1 MLLRYLDWLGHALTG
16 NLGYS
21 FSTHEPVTSMILE
34 SLAPT
39 LTLIMVSA
47 SILLPFGFLIGYYI
61 GIHPLSRLSRVV
73 RGFAQVMTS
82 MPEYWIAI
90 LFNLLFRCSMAPC
103 RGSDSWRHFLLPIIR
118 LS

>member
-1 MLLRYLDWLGHALTG
+1 YTSITEENIELAQHHLGLGHHMLLRYLDWLGHALTG

-47 SILLPFGFLIGYYI
+47 SILLPFGFLIGYY
-61 GIHPLSRLSRVV
+61 
-73 RGFAQVMTS
+73 
-82 MPEYWIAI
+82 
-90 LFNLLFRCSMAPC
+90 
-103 RGSDSWRHFLLPIIR
+103 
-118 LS
+118 